1 MYGENAYE
9 IYAPITD
16 PIVLQLEQS
25 GELPI
30 VALVPRRGRYS
41 GAIQETALRIRTAS
55 GDVFDVPQESNTT
68 ISSDADRRPLCLV
81 LMPFGSKDDPA
92 AGKVHFDA
100 VYQELIKPAVED
112 GGLQC
117 VRADEEWVGGII
129 HKPMFERLLLC
140 DYAVV
145 DLSMANAR
153 VYYELGI
160 RHATRPWSTVLLF
173 QEGYRLPFDVNP
185 LRALPYHLGRDGRP
199 APVQVEADRAALTGK
214 LRDAKRRA
222 TDSPVFQLLTGL
234 EPPDMSVLD
243 DTELFRERVEAATAL
258 QDRLAA
264 ARQAGDLDGLHAV
277 QADLGSLAD
286 ASAGLL
292 IDLLQSYR
300 AVEAHADVVNL
311 IAAMPAVLRRAPQVR
326 EHRAFALNRLTRR
339 REAEDILLQL
349 IDERGPDS
357 ETNGLLGRVYK
368 DQWEEAL
375 AQGRTRAAAVLLDKA
390 IDAYLTG
397 FAADWR
403 DHYPGINA
411 VQLMH
416 LRDPSD
422 PRIADLLPV
431 VRYGA
436 QLKARRHQADFWD
449 HATLV
454 ELAVLAEDADSA
466 FGFLA
471 HAFAA
476 GPLPWQA
483 RSLLDTL
490 VRLRRARE
498 RTRPSPSGCTRS
510 RPNWPAWRP
519 LPLLTLAER
528 PVSPS
533 TPTWRAR
540 LAVGVKSGLWVRE
553 TRHTSCDLLILVEQ
567 STVWG
572 SRTRPRTLTCALG
585 GTLVLAD

>member
-1 MYGENAYE
+1 M
-9 IYAPITD
+9 
-16 PIVLQLEQS
+16 S
-25 GELPI
+25 GPA
-30 VALVPRRGRYS
+30 VAD
-41 GAIQETALRIRTAS
+41 Q
-55 GDVFDVPQESNTT
+55 
-68 ISSDADRRPLCLV
+68 RPLCFV
-81 LMPFGSKDDPA
+81 LMPFGTKDDPA
-92 AGKVHFDA
+92 IGTVHFDA
-100 VYQELIKPAVED
+100 IYEQIIRPAVEAA
-112 GGLQC
+112 GMQC

-140 DYAVV
+140 DYAVA
-145 DLSMANAR
+145 DLTMANAN

-173 QEGYRLPFDVNP
+173 QEGFRLPFDVNP

-199 APVQVEADRAALTGK
+199 VPGQVEADRTALTGK

-258 QDRLAA
+258 QNRLAD
-264 ARQAGDLDGLHAV
+264 ARQARDLDGLRAV

-300 AVEAHADVVNL
+300 AVEAHADVVAL

-326 EHRAFALNRLTRR
+326 EHHAFALNRLTRR
-339 REAEDILLQL
+339 SEAEDILLQL

-368 DQWEEAL
+368 DQWDEAL
-375 AQGRTRAAAVLLDKA
+375 AQGRTRPAAVLLDKA

-411 VQLMH
+411 VQLLH
-416 LRDPSD
+416 LRDPTD
-422 PRIADLLPV
+422 ERIAELLPV
-431 VRYGA
+431 VRYSA
-436 QLKARRHQADFWD
+436 RQKALQHRADFWD
-449 HATLV
+449 HATLLEV
-454 ELAVLAEDADSA
+454 AVLENDADA
-466 FGFLA
+466 A
-471 HAFAA
+471 WVAVTHAIYAR
-476 GPLPWQA
+476 PEPWQA
-483 RSLLDTL
+483 TSTLDTL

-498 RTRPSPSGCTRS
+498 RTEPSPD
-510 RPNWPAWRP
+510 WVHEIEAE
-519 LPLLTLAER
+519 LAR
-528 PVSPS
+528 VATAPS
-533 TPTWRAR
+533 AEAR
-540 LAVGVKSGLWVRE
+540 
-553 TRHTSCDLLILVEQ
+553 
-567 STVWG
+567 
-572 SRTRPRTLTCALG
+572 
-585 GTLVLAD
+585 